1 MRTVFDWF
9 RRRPLRL
16 LGGFIVFISTGLL
29 SFLVLLDMLA
39 GLNNPYLGILAYM
52 IMPGVLGFGL
62 LLVPLDAWVQRRRI
76 ARGQPVYPAID
87 LSNPVQRRIAS
98 FFMVTSVVILIVL
111 TVITYRSVEFMDTRT
126 FCGLVCHRV
135 MIPEYTAYVRSPH
148 AGVQCVACHIGP
160 GAPWFVRS
168 KLSGIPQVYH
178 YILGDYERPLPTP
191 VKALRPSRD
200 TCENCHWP
208 EQFYGSTLYTNINY
222 KQDRNNTRDVKSM
235 IMYIGSGGVPGSG
248 IHSHMV
254 SKIHYLPAVEDR
266 SVIAWVRVERP
277 DGSVQEFTNPSY
289 QGMLDKVRSENQ
301 VRFMDCID
309 CHNRAAHNFP
319 SVESELDNAM
329 SQGLIST
336 KIPFIKQQAMQA
348 LGDVTDKTT
357 QQQYQETLKRIDAIE
372 EYYRT
377 QQPQAYQQLQSQIKQ
392 AITEVKAIYQRS
404 VFPEMKVGPNI
415 YPNWATHE
423 GCMRCHGKLVGT
435 SGEAKGKTIGA
446 DCQTCHYLTPPAPA
460 APAAAAAQPAAGAAA
475 QQTAAPAAPPAVPH
489 PVQGQEKCTTCHQL
503 AGPGVGQ
510 AGGTGLPADHQGRGD
525 VTCQG
530 CHKSS

>member
-309 CHNRAAHNFP
+309 CHNRPAHDFNSFEDLLNNALTRLDVDPSLPYIKRYAMEAVRPTNNVPTRQQQAATVRRIEEIAARYQREMP
-319 SVESELDNAM
+319 DLYRQRRTDIDRSVEA
-329 SQGLIST
+329 
-336 KIPFIKQQAMQA
+336 IKKVY
-348 LGDVTDKTT
+348 LGT
-357 QQQYQETLKRIDAIE
+357 Y
-372 EYYRT
+372 
-377 QQPQAYQQLQSQIKQ
+377 
-392 AITEVKAIYQRS
+392 
-404 VFPEMKVGPNI
+404 FPHMEVGPAT
-415 YPNWATHE
+415 YPNWRTHN
-423 GCMRCHGKLVGT
+423 GCFRCHGLLVPTKGT
-435 SGEAKGKTIGA
+435 GWSGVLPANC
-446 DCQTCHYLTPPAPA
+446 DLCHSEQRP
-460 APAAAAAQPAAGAAA
+460 G
-475 QQTAAPAAPPAVPH
+475 
-489 PVQGQEKCTTCHQL
+489 
-503 AGPGVGQ
+503 GVGRPSPSLSPRERVAQ
-510 AGGTGLPADHQGRGD
+510 R
-525 VTCQG
+525 
-530 CHKSS
+530 